1 MIQDIR
7 QPRSKSALA
16 LSIEGMKCGRCVS
29 WVHDVL
35 KRLPGVEVNS
45 VQVGSARLAHDASQV
60 SEDAIIGAL
69 WEVGYKARKESAV

>member
-7 QPRSKSALA
+7 PPRSKSVLA

-35 KRLPGVEVNS
+35 IRLPGVEVHN
-45 VQVGSARLAHDASQV
+45 VQVGSASLVHDPFRA

-69 WEVGYKARKESAV
+69 WEAGYKARKENAI